1 MTAPDPRL
9 AFADRGMY
17 LAEADALV
25 VADLHLGRGV
35 ASRVDAPLGDGRN
48 TVDRLEGLLDRFEP
62 RIVVV
67 AGDLLHAVSWIPDG
81 VADRV
86 AELERAVERSGAALV
101 VTPGNHDV
109 SLERV
114 YDGSV
119 STEHR
124 LTDGTVVLHGH
135 EPPERDADRY
145 VIGHDHPA
153 LSVDGRKLPCL
164 LYGPGHGD
172 SEVIV
177 LPAFD
182 RLAAGTTVNRLRAGE
197 FLSPLVTD
205 ADGLRP
211 AVRDEAAG
219 ETLWFPS
226 LGECREL
233 L

>member
-1 MTAPDPRL
+1 MTDPGL
-9 AFADRGMY
+9 AFADRATY
-17 LAEADALV
+17 LPGADALV

-35 ASRVDAPLGDGRN
+35 ASRVEAPIGRGREL
-48 TVDRLEGLLDRFEP
+48 VDRLEGLLDRFEP
-62 RIVVV
+62 GSVVV
-67 AGDLLHAVSWIPDG
+67 AGDLLHAFSWVPDG
-81 VADRV
+81 VAERV
-86 AELERAVERSGAALV
+86 AALERAVEGTGSELV

-109 SLERV
+109 CLGRV
-114 YDGSV
+114 YGGPAPA
-119 STEHR
+119 ECR
-124 LTDGTVVLHGH
+124 LDDGTVVLHGH
-135 EPPERDADRY
+135 EPPESDADRY

-164 LYGPGHGD
+164 LYGPGYGD

-182 RLAAGTTVNRLRAGE
+182 RLAAGTTVNRLRGGE

-211 AVRDEAAG
+211 AVRDVDAE
-219 ETLWFPS
+219 ETLWFPP